1 MPGLAQDDV
10 HVAVSDDNVLT
21 ISGERRLEVEEEP
34 AAGKE
39 GKEAKE
45 GTKAEAAGPVHHRV
59 ERSFGRFVRSFRL
72 PRHADADKIKARV
85 AKGVL
90 TVAVPKKPLPPG
102 GQEPRGRIP
111 VEWKEEL

>member
-21 ISGERRLEVEEEP
+21 ISGERRLEVEAEP
-34 AAGKE
+34 AA

-45 GTKAEAAGPVHHRV
+45 GTKAEAGPVHHRV